1 MKEIPV
7 SDKPTSTGLH
17 GFIEELNKGTLL
29 DNWLALSKTGRFLIK
44 KVF

>member
-7 SDKPTSTGLH
+7 SDRPIPTGLH

-29 DNWLALSKTGRFLIK
+29 NNWVALCKTRKFLIK
-44 KVF
+44 KFY